1 MATVAPSL
9 PDDPDLARLKRELR
23 RRAKAV
29 RAAVPAAVREAAS
42 ARLRIHLMAWLRTR
56 RGAAVAGFWPLGGE
70 VDLKPLLESWHGDGG
85 ATLLPRMTGEGRPLE
100 FRRWTPQTS
109 MEAAAFNV
117 EEPPAAAP
125 RLRPDVVLVPLLA
138 VDGAGY
144 RLGYGGGYYDRTLAA
159 LGEVHAVGVALDV
172 QRVDAVPRGV
182 HDRPLSH
189 LVTESGVTSF
199 RRGSSR

>member
-1 MATVAPSL
+1 M
-9 PDDPDLARLKRELR
+9 
-23 RRAKAV
+23 
-29 RAAVPAAVREAAS
+29 PAAVREAAS
-42 ARLRIHLMAWLRTR
+42 ARLRIHLMAWLRAH
-56 RGAAVAGFWPLGGE
+56 RGAALAGFWPLGGE
-70 VDLKPLLESWHGDGG
+70 VDLKPLLETWHDSGG
-85 ATLLPRMTGEGRPLE
+85 ATLLPRMRGEGRPLE
-100 FRRWTPQTS
+100 FRRWTPATP

-117 EEPPAAAP
+117 EEPPADAP

-138 VDGAGY
+138 VDGGGY

-159 LGEVHAVGVALDV
+159 LDQVHAVGVALDA

-199 RRGSSR
+199 QRGSGR